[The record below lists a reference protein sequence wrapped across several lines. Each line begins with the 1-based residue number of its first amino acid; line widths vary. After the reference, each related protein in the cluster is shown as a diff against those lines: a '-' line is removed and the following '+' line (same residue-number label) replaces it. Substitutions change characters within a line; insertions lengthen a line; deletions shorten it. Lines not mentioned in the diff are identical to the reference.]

1 MCATVV
7 SAATAPYLPWA
18 LLMFSLLLGS
28 SPVVDL
34 LGMAAGHTYYFFED
48 VYPKLTEKRDSQGSV
63 IVPGYRLLRTPRFI
77 SALFPLEDGDESGD
91 AHPQV

>member
-1 MCATVV
+1 MFVAFV
-7 SAATAPYLPWA
+7 SAAPYLPWA

-48 VYPKLTEKRDSQGSV
+48 VYPKLTEKRDSQGN

-91 AHPQV
+91 IHPQV